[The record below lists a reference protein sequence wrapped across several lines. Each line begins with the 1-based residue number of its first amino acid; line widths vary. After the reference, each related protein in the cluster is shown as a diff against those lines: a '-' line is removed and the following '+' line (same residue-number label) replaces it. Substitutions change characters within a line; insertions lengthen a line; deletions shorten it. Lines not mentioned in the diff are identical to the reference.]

1 MISQLLRYLPY
12 EYCDDD
18 STILGASPGVMG
30 VAGSPPVQHVL
41 AGPEGRTINT
51 ENLYMKQNLPPGF
64 LVGGQ
69 VQHMPAHLPT
79 DIIIK

>member
-18 STILGASPGVMG
+18 STIFGASPGVMG
-30 VAGSPPVQHVL
+30 VAGSLPSQQVL
-41 AGPEGRTINT
+41 ACPEGRTLNT
-51 ENLYMKQNLPPGF
+51 KNLYMKQNLPPGF
-64 LVGGQ
+64 LAGDQ